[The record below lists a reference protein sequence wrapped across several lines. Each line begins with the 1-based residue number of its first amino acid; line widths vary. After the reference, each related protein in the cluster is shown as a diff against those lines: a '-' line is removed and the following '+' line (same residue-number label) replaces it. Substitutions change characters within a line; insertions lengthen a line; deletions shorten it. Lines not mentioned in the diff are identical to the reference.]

1 MEESIDKVP
10 PESNRP
16 LKSAGVIFQFYL
28 LVINLS
34 DIRFLFYS
42 EHKLQTR
49 ITGDEIKI
57 KKNDFNV

>member
-34 DIRFLFYS
+34 DIRFLFTVS
-42 EHKLQTR
+42 TNCKLELQ
-49 ITGDEIKI
+49 EMK
-57 KKNDFNV
+57 